1 MPALSSVDQL
11 RRMPGGSVVKF
22 FVLTYAVTWTFF
34 ISVAAAAIPTRR
46 PLGALLVLL
55 GAFAPS
61 LVALWLT
68 ARAEGGTG
76 IRTLRGRV
84 LQWRVAAPP
93 DPFSRGHISPNKGT
107 RAVVP
112 PVGPRARAR
121 SFAQPRG

>member
-46 PLGALLVLL
+46 PLGALMVLL

-76 IRTLRGRV
+76 IRALLGRV
-84 LQWRVAAPP
+84 LQCRGGGPLDLFALGCIPAVKPNRAPARP
-93 DPFSRGHISPNKGT
+93 LGPGAG
-107 RAVVP
+107 P
-112 PVGPRARAR
+112 PPCAR
-121 SFAQPRG
+121 P

>member
-46 PLGALLVLL
+46 PLGALMVLL

-76 IRTLRGRV
+76 IRALLGRV
-84 LQWRVAAPP
+84 LQCRGGGQLE
-93 DPFSRGHISPNKGT
+93 PFSPGFLSPLQLT
-107 RAVVP
+107 RA
-112 PVGPRARAR
+112 PR
-121 SFAQPRG
+121 P